1 MGLYSAASP
10 EDFSIMDE
18 MVVIRVGE
26 MEVCTSVQLI
36 DNEIL
41 AETQSFSIIIVNASP
56 FVNFNSN
63 VLLDIS
69 IEDDDGE
76 SYNYVQIHIVCS
88 HRHNNYK

>member
-1 MGLYSAASP
+1 MWVYSAASP

-41 AETQSFSIIIVNASP
+41 AETQSFSIFIVNASP
-56 FVNFNSN
+56 FVNFDSN

-69 IEDDDGE
+69 IEDDEGE
-76 SYNYVQIHIVCS
+76 SYMFKYIVCS